1 MGPTASG
8 LIEVAIICPKMS
20 LFQKIEDDLTDAR
33 RRSDAVALGSLGLL
47 KTEIIN
53 ASKES
58 GFKGQI
64 DDALVIGVA
73 RKELKRRQES
83 ADAYTGAGRADAA
96 AKEEAAAAFIKP
108 YLPIQMD
115 AAELEAE
122 LRKLIA
128 ELKPEGPA
136 GFGMVMKEANQRLS
150 GRAAGSEIA
159 ATAKRL
165 LG

>member
-1 MGPTASG
+1 MS
-8 LIEVAIICPKMS
+8 VVS
-20 LFQKIEDDLTDAR
+20 LFQKIEDDLVDAR

-47 KTEIIN
+47 KTEVIN

-83 ADAYTGAGRADAA
+83 AAAYTGAGRS
-96 AKEEAAAAFIKP
+96 EEARREQAAAAALKP
-108 YLPIQMD
+108 FLPVQMEGP
-115 AAELEAE
+115 ELEAE
-122 LRKLIA
+122 LRRIID
-128 ELKPEGPA
+128 ELKPSGPA

>member
-1 MGPTASG
+1 MSD
-8 LIEVAIICPKMS
+8 MS
-20 LFQKIEDDLTDAR
+20 LFQKIEGDLADAR

-47 KTEIIN
+47 KTEVIN

-83 ADAYTGAGRADAA
+83 ADAYRGAGRSEEALR
-96 AKEEAAAAFIKP
+96 EEAAAAVIKP
-108 YLPIQMD
+108 FVPAQMD

-122 LRKLIA
+122 LRKIIE
-128 ELKPEGPA
+128 ELKPSGPA

-150 GRAAGSEIA
+150 GRAGGSEIA

>member
-1 MGPTASG
+1 MN
-8 LIEVAIICPKMS
+8 
-20 LFQKIEDDLTDAR
+20 LFQKIEDDLVDAR

-47 KTEIIN
+47 KTEVVN

-64 DDALVIGVA
+64 DDTLVIGVA

-83 ADAYTGAGRADAA
+83 AAAYSGAGRSEEALR
-96 AKEEAAAAFIKP
+96 EEAAAAVIKP
-108 YLPIQMD
+108 FVPAQMD

-122 LRKLIA
+122 LRKIID
-128 ELKPEGPA
+128 ELNPSGPA

-150 GRAAGSEIA
+150 GRATGSEIA

>member
-1 MGPTASG
+1 MSD
-8 LIEVAIICPKMS
+8 MS

-33 RRSDAVALGSLGLL
+33 RRSDTVALGSLGLL
-47 KTEIIN
+47 KTEVIN

-83 ADAYTGAGRADAA
+83 ADAYTGAGRSDAA
-96 AKEEAAAAFIKP
+96 RREQEAAAVLKP
-108 YLPIQMD
+108 YLPAQMD
-115 AAELEAE
+115 PTELEAE
-122 LRKLIA
+122 LRKIIE
-128 ELKPEGPA
+128 ELKPLGPA

-159 ATAKRL
+159 AAAKRL